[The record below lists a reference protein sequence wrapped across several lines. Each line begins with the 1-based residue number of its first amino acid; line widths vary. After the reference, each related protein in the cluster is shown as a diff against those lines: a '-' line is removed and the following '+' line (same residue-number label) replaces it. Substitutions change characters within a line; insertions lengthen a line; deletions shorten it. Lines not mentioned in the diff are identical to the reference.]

1 MSVRTNRFFALPQH
15 VICRIFASAALAETV
30 VDTIMSLP
38 IFADSSDGH
47 RTIEHSLQAAQNAIT
62 SQSYFMSDRQI
73 LRNVFQSSSGC
84 STVRLNDFCDSWN
97 DMPVDTYMGD
107 RGVYRRRRHAAY
119 HVSNDHRIKRLPHRP
134 HYQTVS
140 YNHLNGG
147 VERHFEPIPDTIAD
161 GVVLNTLLQFASAVF
176 SGVDPVASWFVEV
189 HQFRIE
195 AIEHGGKP
203 TPEGA
208 HRDGVSYVLMVL
220 IDRQNVTGGET
231 TIYSLAGVPLTD
243 FTLQERFDIALVD
256 DEKVVHGVSPV
267 FPKDGNQLAYR
278 DVLVITFRAERN
290 SVVEEACP

>member
-1 MSVRTNRFFALPQH
+1 
-15 VICRIFASAALAETV
+15 
-30 VDTIMSLP
+30 MSLP

-62 SQSYFMSDRQI
+62 SQSYFMLDGQI

-134 HYQTVS
+134 HYQTVN

-147 VERHFEPIPDTIAD
+147 VERHFEPIPHTIAD

-231 TIYSLAGVPLTD
+231 TIYSLAGVPRRISRSRNVSISPSSMTKRSSMASVRC
-243 FTLQERFDIALVD
+243 FRKTETIWHIATCSSSRSGRNETL
-256 DEKVVHGVSPV
+256 S
-267 FPKDGNQLAYR
+267 
-278 DVLVITFRAERN
+278 
-290 SVVEEACP
+290 

>member
-1 MSVRTNRFFALPQH
+1 MP
-15 VICRIFASAALAETV
+15 
-30 VDTIMSLP
+30 LP
-38 IFADSSDGH
+38 ILVDSPDDR
-47 RTIEHSLQAAQNAIT
+47 RTIKQSLQAVQDAIRSQNY
-62 SQSYFMSDRQI
+62 SMPGGQI
-73 LRNVFQSSSGC
+73 LREVFQFASGC
-84 STVRLNDFCDSWN
+84 SIPRLQDFCDSWN
-97 DMPVDTYMGD
+97 NMPVDTYMGD

-119 HVSNDHRIKRLPHRP
+119 HVSNDHRIQRLPHRP
-134 HYQTVS
+134 HYQTVN

-161 GVVLNTLLQFASAVF
+161 GAVLNTLLQFASAVF
-176 SGVDPVASWFVEV
+176 SGVDPVASWFVEI

-231 TIYSLAGVPLTD
+231 TIYSPTGVPLAD

-256 DEKVVHGVSPV
+256 DEKVIHGVSPV
-267 FPKDGNQLAYR
+267 FPQDGKQVAYR
-278 DVLVITFRAERN
+278 DMLVITFRAERG
-290 SVVEEACP
+290 SIVEEACP